1 MQHQQYSKLYK
12 ILKDKEEYNLCIKFY
27 KLIKQSPL
35 YTNDD
40 LILYKSFIYHILNKQ
55 NEINPSSGR
64 PNWVTMKEYF
74 IEFLSN
80 EGKYDDAQTLS
91 HLFTV
96 LKGNAHPFNFNIQ
109 KHFGKLI

>member
-1 MQHQQYSKLYK
+1 MTRGKLYK

-55 NEINPSSGR
+55 NEINPFDGK
-64 PNWVTMKEYF
+64 PNWASIKEYF
-74 IEFLSN
+74 IKFLSK
-80 EGKYDDAQTLS
+80 EGTYNDAQTLS
-91 HLFTV
+91 HLFEV
-96 LKGNAHPFNFNIQ
+96 LKGDIHPFNFDKQ